1 MADGIEV
8 RLNHKVVPVNRAL
21 SAKSVVLAHDLR
33 RVEALSQRPLIFQ
46 LSQELLAGI
55 SGSLGNCETEGGKVL
70 NLERFGVVGLAGDG
84 DNLVVLVQVE
94 EFELLVGQLLEGVT
108 GAVDELL
115 VGAGE
120 LEAFGLTLVGDLHG
134 FLSLLLLRLHGD

>member
-1 MADGIEV
+1 MTDGIEG
-8 RLNHKVVPVNRAL
+8 RFIHKVVAVNRAL
-21 SAKSVVLAHDLR
+21 SVKHRGLR

-84 DNLVVLVQVE
+84 DDLVVLV
-94 EFELLVGQLLEGVT
+94 
-108 GAVDELL
+108 
-115 VGAGE
+115 
-120 LEAFGLTLVGDLHG
+120 
-134 FLSLLLLRLHGD
+134 